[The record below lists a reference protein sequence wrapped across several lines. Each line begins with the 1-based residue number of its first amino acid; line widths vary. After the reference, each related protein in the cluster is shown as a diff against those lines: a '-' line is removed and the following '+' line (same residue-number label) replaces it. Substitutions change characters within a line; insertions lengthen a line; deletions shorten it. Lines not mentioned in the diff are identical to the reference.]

1 LNQLERN
8 TTTGTVDFPTWFSYG
23 CFGGLA
29 ICMLAIAVNALFT
42 TLRKR
47 GTTRQ
52 LAGAIVVCVLSALLL
67 LPAIIW
73 YETRFS
79 SSQVTI
85 SIAEVT
91 LALAFVA
98 LCGWVLPLSVTT
110 VYCLFTELRI
120 SNTSVGIPRQLN
132 HRKRTTWGNIV
143 GHGVSLPQR
152 QPGVPTPF
160 VFGEY
165 IPWGWLE
172 HRSGRFQGQ
181 KLALN
186 RVVISIGREEDNDI
200 WLDDET
206 SSRYHAELVWDNGQV
221 YITDCNSMNGVLLNG
236 RRIRGT
242 LVVKNG
248 DLVEIG
254 SHRFKF
260 EIAERPTSPAEQDDP
275 LMHHVRR
282 LSVSP
287 ETGFPDTGRRHAGN
301 YASPTKPMDQET
313 ALEFD
318 SLELDHSALQLPL
331 STPGEFDVEASNPDR
346 LHDAGLNPITPP
358 IVSERPGSLCTICN
372 GEMAGRS
379 FLLDR
384 SVLIIGHSAECDV
397 IIQDDSVVSQHV
409 QFLCQ
414 NDGDYVQDLSG
425 QDATAVNGVQLQG
438 SLLLRKGDIISLGN
452 VRLEYTFIP
461 EAQTSSLPPL
471 PMPVSTYPP
480 EGFGPWRLPSKPKNT
495 NQDGTSAPT

>member
-1 LNQLERN
+1 
-8 TTTGTVDFPTWFSYG
+8 
-23 CFGGLA
+23 
-29 ICMLAIAVNALFT
+29 MLAIAVNALYT

-52 LAGAIVVCVLSALLL
+52 LAGAIVACVISALLL

-79 SSQVTI
+79 STQAAITVI
-85 SIAEVT
+85 EVT
-91 LALAFVA
+91 FVLAFVA
-98 LCGWVLPLSVTT
+98 LCGWILPLSVTT
-110 VYCLFTELRI
+110 VYCLFTQPRD
-120 SNTSVGIPRQLN
+120 SNTSVRLPRQLN
-132 HRKRTTWGNIV
+132 HRKRTTRGNAV
-143 GHGVSLPQR
+143 GRSVSLPKR
-152 QPGVPTPF
+152 QPGVLAPF
-160 VFGEY
+160 VFGED

-186 RVVISIGREEDNDI
+186 RTVISIGREEDNDI

-206 SSRYHAELVWDNGQV
+206 SSRYHAELVWDSGQV
-221 YITDCNSMNGVLLNG
+221 YITDCDSLNGVLLNG

-254 SHRFKF
+254 SHRFIF
-260 EIAERPTSPAEQDDP
+260 EIAERPIPLADQDDP

-282 LSVSP
+282 LSIAP
-287 ETGFPDTGRRHAGN
+287 ETGFPENSRRL
-301 YASPTKPMDQET
+301 ASTNALPTRPMSDET
-313 ALEFD
+313 PLEFD
-318 SLELDHSALQLPL
+318 SLELDDLALQLPR
-331 STPGEFDVEASNPDR
+331 STPGEINIELSNPDTS
-346 LHDAGLNPITPP
+346 HDARGFNPITPP

-384 SVLIIGHSAECDV
+384 FVLIVGQSAECDV
-397 IIQDDSVVSQHV
+397 IIQDDSVASQHAT
-409 QFLCQ
+409 FLCQ
-414 NDGDYVQDLSG
+414 ADGDYVQDSSG
-425 QDATAVNGVQLQG
+425 QNVIAVNGVQLKG

-452 VRLEYTFIP
+452 VRLEYTIIP
-461 EAQTSSLPPL
+461 EAQTSSFPPVPIPISASQL
-471 PMPVSTYPP
+471 R
-480 EGFGPWRLPSKPKNT
+480 GPGPLRLPSKPK
-495 NQDGTSAPT
+495 

>member
-1 LNQLERN
+1 M
-8 TTTGTVDFPTWFSYG
+8 F
-23 CFGGLA
+23 
-29 ICMLAIAVNALFT
+29 AIAVNALYT

-52 LAGAIVVCVLSALLL
+52 LAGAIVVCVISALLL
-67 LPAIIW
+67 LPAVIW

-79 SSQVTI
+79 SPQVSI
-85 SIAEVT
+85 SVVEVT

-110 VYCLFTELRI
+110 VYCLFTQPRD
-120 SNTSVGIPRQLN
+120 SNTSVRLPRQQN
-132 HRKRTTWGNIV
+132 YRKRTTRGNAV
-143 GHGVSLPQR
+143 GREVSLPKR
-152 QPGVPTPF
+152 QPGVLAPF
-160 VFGEY
+160 VFGED

-186 RVVISIGREEDNDI
+186 RTVISIGREEDNDI

-221 YITDCNSMNGVLLNG
+221 YITDCNSLNGVLLNG

-254 SHRFKF
+254 SHRFIF
-260 EIAERPTSPAEQDDP
+260 EIAERPIPLAEQDDP
-275 LMHHVRR
+275 LMHHSRR
-282 LSVSP
+282 LSIAP
-287 ETGFPDTGRRHAGN
+287 ETGFPENGKRL
-301 YASPTKPMDQET
+301 ASTNAPPTRPMGDET
-313 ALEFD
+313 PLEID
-318 SLELDHSALQLPL
+318 SLEFVHAALQLPR
-331 STPGEFDVEASNPDR
+331 STPGEITIESSNPDTS
-346 LHDAGLNPITPP
+346 HDALGFNPITPP
-358 IVSERPGSLCTICN
+358 IVTERSGSLCTICN

-384 SVLIIGHSAECDV
+384 TVLTIGHSTECDV
-397 IIQDDSVVSQHV
+397 IIHDDSVASQHAK
-409 QFLCQ
+409 FLCQ
-414 NDGDYVQDLSG
+414 ADGDYVQNLSS
-425 QDATAVNGVQLQG
+425 QNATAVNGVQLKG

-452 VRLEYTFIP
+452 VRLEYAFIP
-461 EAQTSSLPPL
+461 EAQTSSFPPL
-471 PMPVSTYPP
+471 PMPVSAYQL
-480 EGFGPWRLPSKPKNT
+480 GGPGPLRLPSKPK
-495 NQDGTSAPT
+495 